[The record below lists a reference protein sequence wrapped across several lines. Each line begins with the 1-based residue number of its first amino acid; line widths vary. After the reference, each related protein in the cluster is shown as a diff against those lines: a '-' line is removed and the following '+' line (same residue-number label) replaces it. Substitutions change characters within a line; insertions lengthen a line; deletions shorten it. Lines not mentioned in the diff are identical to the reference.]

1 MADAAE
7 QSDDQPKDQLYRIRH
22 STAHILA
29 TAIQQM
35 FPDARF
41 AIGPPIEDGFY
52 YDFELPRPISPEDF
66 DEIEGRMRGIVNRD
80 HGFVHETWSKE
91 KAREHFDERDEPYK
105 LELIDGIEDEEV
117 SIYTCG
123 DFTDL
128 CAGPHVE
135 STGECQHF
143 KLRKVA
149 GAYWRGDENNP
160 MLQRIYGTAFETED
174 ELEQFLYMVE
184 EAKKRDHRKLGVDLD
199 LFRFD
204 DRSPGSVF
212 WMPRG
217 WTAYRELKNY
227 FRELEQDNGYEEIH
241 NPMLY
246 DMELF
251 EQSGHAEH
259 YGEDMFTFE
268 AHDREWCL
276 KPMNCPDTMVYF
288 GTKKR
293 SYRELP
299 LRVAEFGDL
308 HRNELPGTL
317 SGATRVRHF
326 VQDDAHIFLDES
338 HLEDEIGLLLDM
350 VDQTFT
356 LFDLRYDIELSTRPD
371 DFMGDPE
378 LWDEAEDS
386 LKAAL
391 QANDKDFD
399 IHEGD
404 GAFYGPKI
412 DFQVRDSLG
421 RSWQC
426 ATIQLDFQLPRRF
439 DLTYTAED
447 NTEQTPIVIHR
458 AIAGSMERFF
468 AILVEHLSGALP
480 TWMAPEQV
488 RIMTITDEEH
498 DYAYDVAEMLQEAGI
513 RTEVD
518 IRSEKIGYKIREAE
532 TMKIPYM
539 LVVGG
544 NEVEDGTVSVRS
556 YTEGRRGSM
565 DPEEL
570 RDEIVE
576 KIETR
581 ALDVDVERS
590 GLTDIAESH
599 DGEGTEMEERG
610 Y

>member
-1 MADAAE
+1 MAEAA
-7 QSDDQPKDQLYRIRH
+7 SNPDDSKDQLYRIRH

-80 HGFVHETWSKE
+80 HDFVHETWSKE
-91 KAREHFDERDEPYK
+91 KAREYFDERDEPYK
-105 LELIDGIEDEEV
+105 LELIEGIEDEEV

-135 STGECQHF
+135 STGACQHF

-149 GAYWRGDENNP
+149 GAYWRGDENNT

-174 ELEQFLYMVE
+174 ELEQFLFMVE

-217 WTAYRELKNY
+217 WTAYRELKGY
-227 FRELEQDNGYEEIH
+227 FRELEEDNGYEEIH

-246 DMELF
+246 DKELF

-259 YGEDMFTFE
+259 YGENMFTFE

-350 VDQTFT
+350 VDRTFK
-356 LFDLRYDIELSTRPD
+356 LFDLQYDIELSTRPD
-371 DFMGDPE
+371 DFMGDE
-378 LWDEAEDS
+378 QLWDEAEDS

-391 QANDKDFD
+391 ESNNKDFD

-498 DYAYDVAEMLQEAGI
+498 DYAYDVAEMLQEADI
-513 RTEVD
+513 RAEVD

-532 TMKIPYM
+532 TMKVPYM
-539 LVVGG
+539 LVIGG
-544 NEVEDGTVSVRS
+544 DEVEDGTVSVRS
-556 YTEGRRGSM
+556 YTEGRRGTM
-565 DPEEL
+565 EPEEL

>member
-80 HGFVHETWSKE
+80 HDFVHETWSKE
-91 KAREHFDERDEPYK
+91 KAREYFDERDEPYK

-326 VQDDAHIFLDES
+326 VQDDAHIFLDEG

-391 QANDKDFD
+391 EANEKDFD